1 MPEAIIVIA
10 LVYGFA
16 LLLEAINNMGIT
28 SALVLFGIFSIIV
41 IADLVTEKIKNRKNK

>member
-1 MPEAIIVIA
+1 

-16 LLLEAINNMGIT
+16 LLLEAISNMGIT